1 MGTHECCRTRL
12 LLITTFFWVS
22 FVLVVIGV
30 PDDECPDTN
39 PASET
44 CEYDEVCD
52 EARCKYNEYATC
64 HPNRCGTCEAV
75 FRTYDHAMVNC
86 TRLTPKCRLMHL
98 EMLHNRQSAAGSSAS
113 DEVWD
118 LVDLDEPFEPSCH
131 SNGSFQSKQCDSD
144 SGLCWCVDS
153 AGVRV
158 TDKKVDGP
166 QCVRLVQVHLIQI
179 DLEFRDDTNKI
190 ILGRTP
196 ELKRRV
202 AEMMVREY
210 TIKKSQIVEISVKET
225 QLKVSIKIS
234 ENNTKEP
241 VDIATVAYYVERD
254 VKRNVLPLVVAGH
267 RLEPRVVLV
276 LYFDNEAPRINMK
289 SVFPGVAAIIIV
301 IALAVLT
308 GISVFVVVT
317 RRSQEEKYRV
327 YFIEEGQEMVERR
340 EGSLEIE

>member
-1 MGTHECCRTRL
+1 
-12 LLITTFFWVS
+12 V
-22 FVLVVIGV
+22 
-30 PDDECPDTN
+30 
-39 PASET
+39 
-44 CEYDEVCD
+44 
-52 EARCKYNEYATC
+52 
-64 HPNRCGTCEAV
+64 
-75 FRTYDHAMVNC
+75 
-86 TRLTPKCRLMHL
+86 TPKCRLMHL

-166 QCVRLVQVHLIQI
+166 QCVRLVQVQKISVHLIHCP
-179 DLEFRDDTNKI
+179 LC
-190 ILGRTP
+190 
-196 ELKRRV
+196 
-202 AEMMVREY
+202 MVHFHHENSKVGKL
-210 TIKKSQIVEISVKET
+210 IKKINKQNYSLNLVFRITMVKEN

-254 VKRNVLPLVVAGH
+254 VSDETIWVKRNALPLVVAGH

-308 GISVFVVVT
+308 GISVFVSLSARKG
-317 RRSQEEKYRV
+317 RRWWKEEK
-327 YFIEEGQEMVERR
+327 EAWKLNNA
-340 EGSLEIE
+340 STL